1 VSLQVFI
8 TGGTGYV
15 GRRLIPV
22 LQAQGCVVRALVRAG
37 SEKKLPA
44 GCEVV
49 VGNALDRTTFE
60 SSIEPDSTFVQLIG
74 VPHPSP
80 AKAQQFY
87 DIDLVSAKASI
98 DAARAREVDH
108 FVYVSVAQPAPV
120 MKAYQLSRAIAE
132 GHLADSELTHTVI
145 RPWYVLGPG
154 HRWPIVLKP
163 FYWLAER
170 RASTR
175 ASALRLGLVTIDQ
188 MVATLSLVVAA
199 PPKGSRILTVPDI
212 RRISLEGTPP
222 AAPP

>member
-1 VSLQVFI
+1 MRVFI

-22 LQAQGCVVRALVRAG
+22 LQAQGCTVRALVRAG
-37 SEKKLPA
+37 SEKKLPR

-108 FVYVSVAQPAPV
+108 FIYVSVAQPAPV
-120 MKAYQLSRAIAE
+120 MKAYQMSRAIAE
-132 GHLADSELTHTVI
+132 GHLAQSDLTHTVI

-163 FYWLAER
+163 LYWLAER

-188 MVATLSLVVAA
+188 MVATLALVVAA

-212 RRISLEGTPP
+212 RHISLEGTPP
-222 AAPP
+222 VAPP

>member
-1 VSLQVFI
+1 MHVFI
-8 TGGTGYV
+8 TGGTGYL

-22 LQAQGCVVRALVRAG
+22 LQAQGCTVRALVRAG
-37 SEKKLPA
+37 SEKKLPP
-44 GCEVV
+44 GCEIV
-49 VGNALDRTTFE
+49 VGDALDRTTFE
-60 SSIEPDSTFVQLIG
+60 ASIARDSTFVQLVG

-120 MKAYQLSRAIAE
+120 MKAYQMSRAIAE
-132 GHLADSELTHTVI
+132 GHLAHSELTHTVI

-163 FYWLAER
+163 FYWIAER
-170 RASTR
+170 RPSTR
-175 ASALRLGLVTIDQ
+175 ASALRLGLVTLDQ
-188 MVATLSLVVAA
+188 MVATLALVVAA
-199 PPKGSRILTVPDI
+199 PPRSSRILTVPDI
-212 RRISLEGTPP
+212 RRTSLEGTATAQP
-222 AAPP
+222 

>member
-1 VSLQVFI
+1 VRPATARAVTSVFI
-8 TGGTGYV
+8 TGGTGYL

-22 LQAQGCVVRALVRAG
+22 LQQQGCAVRALVRPG
-37 SEKKLPA
+37 SERKLPA

-60 SSIEPDSTFVQLIG
+60 DAIERDSTFVQLVG
-74 VPHPSP
+74 VAHPSP

-87 DIDLVSAKASI
+87 DVDLVSAKASI
-98 DAARAREVDH
+98 DAAKAREIDH

-132 GHLADSELTHTVI
+132 GHLAQSGLSYTVL

-163 FYWLAER
+163 FYWLAEH

-188 MVATLSLVVAA
+188 MVAALALVVAG
-199 PPKGSRILTVPDI
+199 PPKSSRILTVPDI
-212 RRISLEGTPP
+212 RRASL
-222 AAPP
+222 

>member
-1 VSLQVFI
+1 MTSVFI
-8 TGGTGYV
+8 TGGTGYL

-22 LQAQGCVVRALVRAG
+22 LQQQGCTVRALVRPG
-37 SEKKLPA
+37 SERRLPP

-49 VGNALDRTTFE
+49 VGNALDRSTFE
-60 SSIEPDSTFVQLIG
+60 DAIERDATFVQLVG

-87 DIDLVSAKASI
+87 DVDLVSAKASI
-98 DAARAREVDH
+98 DAARAREIDH

-132 GHLADSELTHTVI
+132 GHLAQSGLSYTVL

-170 RASTR
+170 NPSTR
-175 ASALRLGLVTIDQ
+175 ASALRLGLVTVDQ
-188 MVATLSLVVAA
+188 MVAALALVVAG
-199 PPKGSRILTVPDI
+199 PPKTSRILTVPDI
-212 RRISLEGTPP
+212 RRASR
-222 AAPP
+222 

>member
-1 VSLQVFI
+1 MTEPPTRVFI

-22 LQAQGCVVRALVRAG
+22 LQRQGCVVRALVRPG
-37 SEKKLPA
+37 SERKLPP

-49 VGNALDRTTFE
+49 VGNALDRATFE
-60 SSIEPDSTFVQLIG
+60 KDIERDSAFVQLVG

-98 DAARAREVDH
+98 DAAAARQVDH
-108 FVYVSVAQPAPV
+108 FVYVSVAQPAPI

-132 GHLADSELTHTVI
+132 GHLAQSGLTSSVL

-170 RASTR
+170 HASSRST
-175 ASALRLGLVTIDQ
+175 ALRLGLVTIDQ
-188 MVATLSLVVAA
+188 MVATLALVVAA
-199 PPKGSRILTVPDI
+199 PPKTSRILTVPDI
-212 RRISLEGTPP
+212 RRASL
-222 AAPP
+222 